1 MRKIAVFLLAA
12 MVCLSFAGCRS
23 NMEVEPLDTTA
34 PATQPITTP
43 PATTIPDTFDD
54 MTNIPDP
61 SVDTEMPIYTE
72 GTDNNANETTDTSGT
87 GMGGK

>member
-23 NMEVEPLDTTA
+23 NMEVEPLDTTV

-54 MTNIPDP
+54 MANIPDP
-61 SVDTEMPIYTE
+61 SVDNDTLQDLIPGEEMN
-72 GTDNNANETTDTSGT
+72 GA
-87 GMGGK
+87 K

>member
-1 MRKIAVFLLAA
+1 MRKIALFALAV
-12 MVCLSFAGCRS
+12 MLCLSFAGCRS

-54 MTNIPDP
+54 VPNVPDP
-61 SVDTEMPIYTE
+61 SVDNNTLQDLIPGD
-72 GTDNNANETTDTSGT
+72 GTDTA
-87 GMGGK
+87 K